1 MSTSSRLRTALGAGA
16 IAVLGLILV
25 SAAPANA
32 LPSAEAS
39 RTTFEAI
46 VSFDVKAEVQANTD
60 MVITETIVYDPGTDE
75 VHRGILRDIPT
86 EDTLADGNIRLYD
99 VKILSVTRDG
109 EDVPVEETEGA
120 DTISLKIG
128 DPNVAIEGLHTFVI
142 AYSVSGALDVI
153 QPSSINDKTPAGIK
167 AGDIELYWDFIGD
180 RWPYPIY
187 QGTASIT
194 GPTPALA
201 ALCFYGPAGST
212 KQCQVEQGA
221 DSATVLSADLSG
233 GGALTGVI
241 GWAPDGFTQMPT
253 PNITPDPMVEQ
264 VSRLKAS
271 IPFLLVIALAAL
283 AAPITTAVLRRR
295 SNAGVVLAA
304 TPVRYSPPDGLRPAQ
319 VQAGVDGTVDSRGY
333 TATLL
338 DLAARGHIT
347 LTEQDGGWL
356 GGKQLTIGWT
366 GTGKDTLAGWEN
378 DLVGAILKG
387 SSAATMGSYDPVLT
401 ATTSTL
407 TSRLSAEAKSTGLY
421 NPDGD
426 RPDRSYVVLSILGG
440 VMVVVGFF
448 ISFILGDYALSSM
461 VLFALTGLALVT
473 GGLVG
478 RAITPRRQTKIS
490 ANFLGQVAGFRRLL
504 NSDSADAR
512 RDFAEKIGL
521 TSDAIF
527 ATFMPYA
534 VVLGLESTWVSTF
547 PDITPEQLRPYGLYT
562 SSVIGLGG
570 WSRTM
575 EDTFASSTTA
585 PSTPG
590 SSWTSDGG
598 SGFGGGGSS
607 GGGGGGGGG
616 GSF

>member
-1 MSTSSRLRTALGAGA
+1 MSTSSRLRTAIGAGA

-25 SAAPANA
+25 SAAPAQA

-128 DPNVAIEGLHTFVI
+128 DPNVAIEGLHTFGI

-283 AAPITTAVLRRR
+283 AASAKLR
-295 SNAGVVLAA
+295 AYLA
-304 TPVRYSPPDGLRPAQ
+304 YIGCSSMRPA
-319 VQAGVDGTVDSRGY
+319 
-333 TATLL
+333 
-338 DLAARGHIT
+338 
-347 LTEQDGGWL
+347 
-356 GGKQLTIGWT
+356 
-366 GTGKDTLAGWEN
+366 
-378 DLVGAILKG
+378 
-387 SSAATMGSYDPVLT
+387 
-401 ATTSTL
+401 
-407 TSRLSAEAKSTGLY
+407 
-421 NPDGD
+421 
-426 RPDRSYVVLSILGG
+426 
-440 VMVVVGFF
+440 
-448 ISFILGDYALSSM
+448 
-461 VLFALTGLALVT
+461 
-473 GGLVG
+473 
-478 RAITPRRQTKIS
+478 
-490 ANFLGQVAGFRRLL
+490 
-504 NSDSADAR
+504 
-512 RDFAEKIGL
+512 
-521 TSDAIF
+521 
-527 ATFMPYA
+527 
-534 VVLGLESTWVSTF
+534 
-547 PDITPEQLRPYGLYT
+547 
-562 SSVIGLGG
+562 
-570 WSRTM
+570 
-575 EDTFASSTTA
+575 
-585 PSTPG
+585 
-590 SSWTSDGG
+590 
-598 SGFGGGGSS
+598 
-607 GGGGGGGGG
+607 
-616 GSF
+616 

>member
-1 MSTSSRLRTALGAGA
+1 MSTSSRLRTAIGAGA

-25 SAAPANA
+25 SAAPAQA

-75 VHRGILRDIPT
+75 VHRGILRGIPT
-86 EDTLADGNIRLYD
+86 QDILDNGNIRLYD
-99 VKILSVTRDG
+99 VKVLSVTLDG

-356 GGKQLTIGWT
+356 GGKQLNIGWT

>member
-1 MSTSSRLRTALGAGA
+1 MSTSSRLRTAIGAGA
-16 IAVLGLILV
+16 IAVLGLVLV
-25 SAAPANA
+25 SAAPAQA

-75 VHRGILRDIPT
+75 VHRGILRGIPT
-86 EDTLADGNIRLYD
+86 QDILDDGNIRLYD
-99 VKILSVTRDG
+99 VKVLSVTLDG

-128 DPNVAIEGLHTFVI
+128 DPNVAIEGLHTFVVS
-142 AYSVSGALDVI
+142 YSVSGALDVI

-356 GGKQLTIGWT
+356 GGKQLNIGWT

>member
-1 MSTSSRLRTALGAGA
+1 MSTSSRLRTAIGAGA

-25 SAAPANA
+25 SAAPAQA

-187 QGTASIT
+187 QGTATIT

-356 GGKQLTIGWT
+356 GGKQLNIGWT

-387 SSAATMGSYDPVLT
+387 GSAATMGSYDPVLT

-461 VLFALTGLALVT
+461 VLFALTGIALVT

>member
-1 MSTSSRLRTALGAGA
+1 MSTSSRLRTAIGAGA

-25 SAAPANA
+25 SAAPAQA

-75 VHRGILRDIPT
+75 VHRGILRGIPT
-86 EDTLADGNIRLYD
+86 QDILDDGNIRLYD
-99 VKILSVTRDG
+99 VKVLSVTLDG

-128 DPNVAIEGLHTFVI
+128 DPNVAIEGLHTFVVS
-142 AYSVSGALDVI
+142 YSVSGALDVI

-180 RWPYPIY
+180 GWPYPIY

-356 GGKQLTIGWT
+356 GGKQLNIGWT

>member
-1 MSTSSRLRTALGAGA
+1 MSTSSRLRTAIGAGA

-25 SAAPANA
+25 SAAPAQA

-86 EDTLADGNIRLYD
+86 QDILDNGNIRLYD
-99 VKILSVTRDG
+99 VKVLSVTLDG

-356 GGKQLTIGWT
+356 GGKQLNIGWT

-387 SSAATMGSYDPVLT
+387 GSAATMGSYDPVLT

-570 WSRTM
+570 WSRSM
-575 EDTFASSTTA
+575 ESTFVSSTTA

>member
-1 MSTSSRLRTALGAGA
+1 VSTSSRLRTVIGAGA
-16 IAVLGLILV
+16 IAVLGLVLV
-25 SAAPANA
+25 SAAPAQA

-39 RTTFEAI
+39 RTAFEAI

-75 VHRGILRDIPT
+75 VHRGIIRDIPT

-142 AYSVSGALDVI
+142 TYSVSGALDVI
-153 QPSSINDKTPAGIK
+153 QPSSITAKTPAGIK
-167 AGDIELYWDFIGD
+167 AGDIALYWDFIGNQ
-180 RWPYPIY
+180 WTYPIY
-187 QGTASIT
+187 QGKATIT

-233 GGALTGVI
+233 GGGLTGAI
-241 GWAPDGFTQMPT
+241 GWSPNGFTQMPK
-253 PNITPDPMVEQ
+253 PNIIPDPMVEQ
-264 VSRLKAS
+264 ASRLKSA
-271 IPFLLVIALAAL
+271 IPFILLIAIAAL
-283 AAPITTAVLRRR
+283 AAPIVTAILRRR
-295 SNAGVVLAA
+295 ANAGVTLAA

-319 VQAGVDGTVDSRGY
+319 VQAGVDGTVDARGY

-347 LTEQDGGWL
+347 LTEQDSGWL
-356 GGKQLTIGWT
+356 GGKQLNIGWT
-366 GTGKDTLAGWEN
+366 GIGKDTLAGWEN

-387 SSAATMGSYDPVLT
+387 GSAATMGSYDPVLT

-421 NPDGD
+421 NPDGA

-440 VMVVVGFF
+440 AMVVGGFF
-448 ISFILGDYALSSM
+448 ISLILGDFALSSM
-461 VLFALTGLALVT
+461 VLFAMTGFALVT

-504 NSDSADAR
+504 DSDSADAR

-527 ATFMPYA
+527 VTFMPYA

-562 SSVIGLGG
+562 TSVVGLSD
-570 WSRTM
+570 WSQTM

-590 SSWTSDGG
+590 PSWTSDGG

-616 GSF
+616 SSF

>member
-1 MSTSSRLRTALGAGA
+1 MSTSSRLRTAIGAGA

-25 SAAPANA
+25 SAAPAQA

-86 EDTLADGNIRLYD
+86 QDILDNGNIRLYD
-99 VKILSVTRDG
+99 VKILSVTLDG

-356 GGKQLTIGWT
+356 GGKQLNIGWT

-448 ISFILGDYALSSM
+448 ISFILGNYALSSM

>member
-1 MSTSSRLRTALGAGA
+1 MSTSSRLRTAIGAGA

-25 SAAPANA
+25 SAAPAQA
-32 LPSAEAS
+32 LPAAEAS

-75 VHRGILRDIPT
+75 VHRGILRGIPT
-86 EDTLADGNIRLYD
+86 QDILDDGNIRLYD
-99 VKILSVTRDG
+99 VKILSVTLDG

-128 DPNVAIEGLHTFVI
+128 DPNVAIEGLHTFVVS
-142 AYSVSGALDVI
+142 YSVSGALDVI

-356 GGKQLTIGWT
+356 GGKQLNIGWT

>member
-1 MSTSSRLRTALGAGA
+1 VSTSSRLRTAIGAGA

-25 SAAPANA
+25 SAAPAQA

-75 VHRGILRDIPT
+75 VHRGILRGIPT
-86 EDTLADGNIRLYD
+86 QDILDDGNIRLYD
-99 VKILSVTRDG
+99 VKILSVTLDG

-356 GGKQLTIGWT
+356 GGKQLNIGWT

>member
-1 MSTSSRLRTALGAGA
+1 MSTSSRLRTAIGAGA

-25 SAAPANA
+25 SAAPAQA

-86 EDTLADGNIRLYD
+86 QDILDNGNIRLYD

-153 QPSSINDKTPAGIK
+153 QPSSITDKTPAGIK

-356 GGKQLTIGWT
+356 GGKQLNIGWT

-461 VLFALTGLALVT
+461 VLFALTGIALVT

>member
-1 MSTSSRLRTALGAGA
+1 MSTSSRLRTAIGAGA

-25 SAAPANA
+25 SAAPAQA

-75 VHRGILRDIPT
+75 VHRGILRGIPT
-86 EDTLADGNIRLYD
+86 QDILDDGNIRLYD

-356 GGKQLTIGWT
+356 GGKQLNIGWT

-387 SSAATMGSYDPVLT
+387 GSAATMGSYDPVLT

-440 VMVVVGFF
+440 VLVVVGFF
-448 ISFILGDYALSSM
+448 ISLFLGDYALSSM
-461 VLFALTGLALVT
+461 VLFAMTGLALVA

-490 ANFLGQVAGFRRLL
+490 ADFLGQVAGFRRLL

-570 WSRTM
+570 WSRSM
-575 EDTFASSTTA
+575 ESTFVSSTTA

>member
-1 MSTSSRLRTALGAGA
+1 MSTSSRLRTAIGAGA

-25 SAAPANA
+25 SAAPAQA

-75 VHRGILRDIPT
+75 VHRGILRGIPT
-86 EDTLADGNIRLYD
+86 QDILDDGNIRLYD
-99 VKILSVTRDG
+99 VKILSVTLDG

-356 GGKQLTIGWT
+356 GGKQLNIGWT

>member
-1 MSTSSRLRTALGAGA
+1 MSTSSRLRTAIGAGA

-25 SAAPANA
+25 SAAPAQA

-75 VHRGILRDIPT
+75 VHRGILRGIPT
-86 EDTLADGNIRLYD
+86 QDILDDGNIRLYD
-99 VKILSVTRDG
+99 VKILSVTLDG

-253 PNITPDPMVEQ
+253 PNIIPDPMVEQ

-347 LTEQDGGWL
+347 LTEQDSGWL
-356 GGKQLTIGWT
+356 GGKQLNIGWT

>member
-1 MSTSSRLRTALGAGA
+1 MSTSSRLRTAIGAGA

-75 VHRGILRDIPT
+75 VHRGILRGIPT
-86 EDTLADGNIRLYD
+86 QDILDDGNIRLYD
-99 VKILSVTRDG
+99 VKILSVTLDG

-356 GGKQLTIGWT
+356 GGKQLNIGWT

>member
-1 MSTSSRLRTALGAGA
+1 MSTSSRLRTAIGAGA
-16 IAVLGLILV
+16 LAVLGLVLV

-75 VHRGILRDIPT
+75 VHRGILRGIPT
-86 EDTLADGNIRLYD
+86 QDILDDGNIRLYD
-99 VKILSVTRDG
+99 VKILSVTLDG

-187 QGTASIT
+187 QGTATVT

-253 PNITPDPMVEQ
+253 PNIIPDPMVEQ

-347 LTEQDGGWL
+347 LTEQDSGWL
-356 GGKQLTIGWT
+356 GGKQLNIGWT

-387 SSAATMGSYDPVLT
+387 GSAATMGSYDPVLT

-440 VMVVVGFF
+440 VLVVVGFF
-448 ISFILGDYALSSM
+448 ISLFLGDYALSSM
-461 VLFALTGLALVT
+461 VLFAMTGLALVA

-490 ANFLGQVAGFRRLL
+490 ADFLGQVAGFRRLL

-547 PDITPEQLRPYGLYT
+547 PDITPEQLRPYVLYT

-570 WSRTM
+570 WSRSM
-575 EDTFASSTTA
+575 ESTFVSSTTA

>member
-1 MSTSSRLRTALGAGA
+1 MSTSSRLRTAIGAGA

-25 SAAPANA
+25 SAAPAQA

-109 EDVPVEETEGA
+109 ENVPVEETEGA

-153 QPSSINDKTPAGIK
+153 QPSSITDKTPAGIK

-356 GGKQLTIGWT
+356 GGKQLNIGWT

-387 SSAATMGSYDPVLT
+387 GSAATMGSYDPVLT

-440 VMVVVGFF
+440 VLVVVGFF
-448 ISFILGDYALSSM
+448 ISLFLGDYALSSM
-461 VLFALTGLALVT
+461 VLFAMTGLALVA

-490 ANFLGQVAGFRRLL
+490 ADFLGQVAGFRRLL

-570 WSRTM
+570 WSRSM
-575 EDTFASSTTA
+575 ESTFVSSTTA

>member
-1 MSTSSRLRTALGAGA
+1 MSTSSRLRTAIGAGA

-25 SAAPANA
+25 SAAPAQA

-86 EDTLADGNIRLYD
+86 QDILDNGNIRLYD

-128 DPNVAIEGLHTFVI
+128 DPNVAIEGLHTFVVS
-142 AYSVSGALDVI
+142 YSVSGALDVI

-356 GGKQLTIGWT
+356 GGKQLNIGWT

>member
-1 MSTSSRLRTALGAGA
+1 VSTSSRLRTAIGAGA

-25 SAAPANA
+25 SAAPAQA

-75 VHRGILRDIPT
+75 VHRGILRGIPT
-86 EDTLADGNIRLYD
+86 QDILDDGNIRLYD
-99 VKILSVTRDG
+99 VKVLSVTLDG

-356 GGKQLTIGWT
+356 GGKQLNIGWT

>member
-1 MSTSSRLRTALGAGA
+1 MSTSSRLRTAIGAGA

-25 SAAPANA
+25 SAAPAQA

-356 GGKQLTIGWT
+356 GGKQLKIGWT

-387 SSAATMGSYDPVLT
+387 GSAATMGSYDPVLT

-448 ISFILGDYALSSM
+448 ISLILGDYALSSM

-570 WSRTM
+570 WSRSM
-575 EDTFASSTTA
+575 ESTFVSSTTA

>member
-1 MSTSSRLRTALGAGA
+1 MSTSSRLRTAIGAGA

-25 SAAPANA
+25 SAAPAQA

-75 VHRGILRDIPT
+75 VHRGILRGIPT
-86 EDTLADGNIRLYD
+86 QDILDDGNIRLYD
-99 VKILSVTRDG
+99 VKILSVTLDG

-187 QGTASIT
+187 QGTATVT

-347 LTEQDGGWL
+347 LTEQDSGWL
-356 GGKQLTIGWT
+356 GGKQLNIGWT

-440 VMVVVGFF
+440 VLVVVGFF
-448 ISFILGDYALSSM
+448 ISLFLGDYALSSM
-461 VLFALTGLALVT
+461 VLFAMTGLALVA

-490 ANFLGQVAGFRRLL
+490 ADFLGQVAGFRRLL

-570 WSRTM
+570 WSRAM

>member
-1 MSTSSRLRTALGAGA
+1 MSTSSRLRTAIGAGA

-25 SAAPANA
+25 SAAPAQA

-75 VHRGILRDIPT
+75 VHRGILRGIPT
-86 EDTLADGNIRLYD
+86 QDILDDGNIRLYD
-99 VKILSVTRDG
+99 VKVLSVTLDG

-356 GGKQLTIGWT
+356 GGKQLNIGWT

>member
-1 MSTSSRLRTALGAGA
+1 MSTSSRLRTAIGAGA

-25 SAAPANA
+25 SAAPAQA

-75 VHRGILRDIPT
+75 VHRGILRGIPT
-86 EDTLADGNIRLYD
+86 QDILDDGNIRLYD

-109 EDVPVEETEGA
+109 ENVPVEETEGA

-347 LTEQDGGWL
+347 LTEQDSGWL
-356 GGKQLTIGWT
+356 GGKQLNIGWT

-378 DLVGAILKG
+378 DLVGAVLKG

-440 VMVVVGFF
+440 VLVVVGFF
-448 ISFILGDYALSSM
+448 ISLILGDYALSSM

>member
-1 MSTSSRLRTALGAGA
+1 MSTSSRLRTAIGAGA

-75 VHRGILRDIPT
+75 VHRGIQRDIPT

-356 GGKQLTIGWT
+356 GGKQLNIGWT

-461 VLFALTGLALVT
+461 VLFALTGIALVT

-534 VVLGLESTWVSTF
+534 VVLGLESTWVNTF

>member
-1 MSTSSRLRTALGAGA
+1 VSTSSRLRTAIGAGA

-75 VHRGILRDIPT
+75 VHRGILRGIPT
-86 EDTLADGNIRLYD
+86 QDILDDGNIRLYD
-99 VKILSVTRDG
+99 VKVLSVTLDG

-153 QPSSINDKTPAGIK
+153 QPSSITDKTPAGIK

-356 GGKQLTIGWT
+356 GGKQLNIGWT

>member
-1 MSTSSRLRTALGAGA
+1 MSTSSRLRTAIGAGA

-25 SAAPANA
+25 SAAPAQA

-212 KQCQVEQGA
+212 KQCQVVQGA

-356 GGKQLTIGWT
+356 GGKQLNIGWT

-387 SSAATMGSYDPVLT
+387 GSAATMGSYDPVLT

-440 VMVVVGFF
+440 VLVVVGFF
-448 ISFILGDYALSSM
+448 ISLFLGDYALSSM
-461 VLFALTGLALVT
+461 VLFAMTGLALVA

-490 ANFLGQVAGFRRLL
+490 ADFLGQVAGFRRLL

-570 WSRTM
+570 WSRSM
-575 EDTFASSTTA
+575 ESTFVSSTTA

>member
-1 MSTSSRLRTALGAGA
+1 MSTSSRLRTAIGAGA

-75 VHRGILRDIPT
+75 VHRGILRGIPT
-86 EDTLADGNIRLYD
+86 QDILDNGNIRLYD
-99 VKILSVTRDG
+99 VKVLSVTLDG

-128 DPNVAIEGLHTFVI
+128 DPNVAIEGLHTFVVS
-142 AYSVSGALDVI
+142 YSVSGALDVI

-356 GGKQLTIGWT
+356 GGKQLNIGWT

>member
-1 MSTSSRLRTALGAGA
+1 MSTSSRLRTAIGAGA

-25 SAAPANA
+25 SAAPAQA
-32 LPSAEAS
+32 LPAAEAS

-75 VHRGILRDIPT
+75 VHRGILRGIPT
-86 EDTLADGNIRLYD
+86 QDILDDGNIRLYD
-99 VKILSVTRDG
+99 VKVLSVTLDG

-356 GGKQLTIGWT
+356 GGKQLNIGWT

>member
-1 MSTSSRLRTALGAGA
+1 MSTSSRLRTAIGAGA

-25 SAAPANA
+25 SAAPAQA

-75 VHRGILRDIPT
+75 VHRGILRGIPT
-86 EDTLADGNIRLYD
+86 QDILDDGNIRLYD
-99 VKILSVTRDG
+99 VKILSVTLDG

-128 DPNVAIEGLHTFVI
+128 DPNVAIEGLHTFVVS
-142 AYSVSGALDVI
+142 YSVSGALDVI

-180 RWPYPIY
+180 GWPYPIY

-356 GGKQLTIGWT
+356 GGKQLNIGWT

>member
-1 MSTSSRLRTALGAGA
+1 MSTSSRLRTAIGAGA

-25 SAAPANA
+25 SAAPAQA

-75 VHRGILRDIPT
+75 VHRGILRGIPT
-86 EDTLADGNIRLYD
+86 QDILDDGNIRLYD
-99 VKILSVTRDG
+99 VKILSVTLDG

-356 GGKQLTIGWT
+356 GGKQLNIGWT

-534 VVLGLESTWVSTF
+534 VVLGLESTWVNTF

>member
-1 MSTSSRLRTALGAGA
+1 MSTSSRLRTAIGAGA

-25 SAAPANA
+25 SAAPAQA

-86 EDTLADGNIRLYD
+86 QDILDNGNIRLYD

-187 QGTASIT
+187 QGTATVT

-356 GGKQLTIGWT
+356 GGKQLNIGWT

-387 SSAATMGSYDPVLT
+387 GSAATMGSYDPVLT

-461 VLFALTGLALVT
+461 VLFAMTGLALVA

-490 ANFLGQVAGFRRLL
+490 ADFLGQVAGFRRLL

-570 WSRTM
+570 WSRSM
-575 EDTFASSTTA
+575 ESTFVSSTTA

>member
-1 MSTSSRLRTALGAGA
+1 MSTSSRLRTAIGAGA

-25 SAAPANA
+25 SAAPAQA

-75 VHRGILRDIPT
+75 VHRGILRGIPT
-86 EDTLADGNIRLYD
+86 QDILDDGNIRLYD
-99 VKILSVTRDG
+99 VKILSVTLDG

-153 QPSSINDKTPAGIK
+153 QPSSITDKTPAGIK

-180 RWPYPIY
+180 QRPYPIY
-187 QGTASIT
+187 QGTATIT

-356 GGKQLTIGWT
+356 GGKQLNIGWT

>member
-1 MSTSSRLRTALGAGA
+1 MSTSSRLRTAIGAGA

-25 SAAPANA
+25 SAAPAQA

-86 EDTLADGNIRLYD
+86 QDILDNGNIRLYD

-356 GGKQLTIGWT
+356 GGKQLNIGWT

-461 VLFALTGLALVT
+461 VLFALTGIALVT

>member
-25 SAAPANA
+25 SAAPAQA

-75 VHRGILRDIPT
+75 VHRGILRGIPT
-86 EDTLADGNIRLYD
+86 QDILDDGNIRLYD
-99 VKILSVTRDG
+99 VKILSVTLDG

-356 GGKQLTIGWT
+356 GGKQLNIGWT